1 MNLSLRARL
10 LIVLVVLTAGV
21 TFAVDT
27 VTYLSLR
34 SFLVRRV
41 DQQLDAAHRPLV
53 RALARRGH
61 ERVQG
66 LGDFAPGLYVEVRRP
81 DGAVV
86 DRASLRRPDQEP
98 VALELPATIQVPDTV
113 ARGAPDD
120 EAIVATVTD
129 AGRSGGG
136 QRYRVATWR
145 LGRAG
150 GSLTLA
156 LPLSDVESTLRRLL
170 LVEVLVTGAA
180 LAGGLVLA
188 RMLLGLGLRPLDD
201 IATTA
206 GSIAAGDLTQRVAR
220 QDQGTEVG
228 RLGSALNTML
238 GQIERGFA
246 ERRASEERLRRFV
259 ADASHELRTP
269 LTSIRAYAELFERG
283 AGSRP
288 EDLARVLRGIETE
301 AARMG
306 VLVDDLLLLA
316 RLDQGRPLERAPVDL
331 GALAGEAVDA
341 ARAVEPGRP
350 LSLDVDGS
358 IEVDGDRTRLRQII
372 DNLLANVRAHTP
384 VGTAARV
391 TVTSDERTAL
401 LTVVD
406 DGPGIPDEHRPRIF
420 ERFYRGDRS
429 RARDAGGTGLGL
441 AIVAAIA
448 EAHGGSASVAAG
460 AGSGTAFVVRLPLLG
475 GRDPGSE
482 PPAGAGPELA
492 GGPQP
497 AHSRSS
503 AVGGRMGP

>member
-10 LIVLVVLTAGV
+10 LIVVVVLTAGV

-53 RALARRGH
+53 RALARRGP
-61 ERVQG
+61 ERIRG

-81 DGAVV
+81 DGSVV

-98 VALELPATIQVPDTV
+98 VVLDLPATLEVPDTV
-113 ARGAPDD
+113 ARGTPDD
-120 EAIVATVTD
+120 EAIVATVTGGD
-129 AGRSGGG
+129 RSGG
-136 QRYRVATWR
+136 QRYRIATWR

-170 LVEVLVTGAA
+170 VVEVVVTGAA

-188 RMLLGLGLRPLDD
+188 RTLLSLGLRPLDD
-201 IATTA
+201 IAKTA
-206 GSIAAGDLTQRVAR
+206 GAIAAGDLTQRVAR
-220 QDQGTEVG
+220 QDEGTEIG

-238 GQIERGFA
+238 GQIERGFT

-283 AGSRP
+283 ADSRP

-341 ARAVEPGRP
+341 ARAVDPDRP
-350 LSLDVDGS
+350 LSLDVEGS
-358 IEVDGDRTRLRQII
+358 VEVEGDRTRLRQII
-372 DNLLANVRAHTP
+372 DNLLANVREHTA

-401 LTVVD
+401 LTVAD
-406 DGPGIPDEHRPRIF
+406 DGPGIPDEHRARIF
-420 ERFYRGDRS
+420 ERFYRGDPS

-448 EAHGGSASVAAG
+448 EAHGGAASVAAD
-460 AGSGTAFVVRLPLLG
+460 AGSGATFIVRLPLLG
-475 GRDPGSE
+475 GRDTGSGA
-482 PPAGAGPELA
+482 PAGAGAEFA
-492 GGPQP
+492 GRPQP

-503 AVGGRMGP
+503 AGGDRMGP